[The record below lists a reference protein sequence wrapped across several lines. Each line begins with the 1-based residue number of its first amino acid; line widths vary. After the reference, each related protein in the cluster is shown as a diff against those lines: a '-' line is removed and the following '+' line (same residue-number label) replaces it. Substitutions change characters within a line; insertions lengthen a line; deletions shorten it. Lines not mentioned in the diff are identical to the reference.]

1 MRSSTLLLTAAAVA
15 VVTAALVALPAFADS
30 KTYSLSGFDQVNVS
44 AGTDV
49 TFTQGPYA
57 IRADEPNGNF
67 DRLIIEMRGNTLRIA
82 RQQQL
87 VRLGGA
93 STTPSPSARPTSPP
107 WTLRRARR
115 STASTFRFAISR
127 SMSPPAPMSNLSG
140 SCAGLR
146 VDVSSGADFEGEA
159 LKCETAS
166 VDASSGAGADAF
178 ATRSASGNA
187 SSGGNVTFHGRPPE
201 ITKDTSSGGS
211 VRAR

>member
-1 MRSSTLLLTAAAVA
+1 MRSSTLLLAATAVA

-30 KTYSLSGFDQVNVS
+30 KTYSLSGFDRVDVS
-44 AGTDV
+44 AGIDV
-49 TFTQGPYA
+49 TFTQGPFSVKV
-57 IRADEPNGNF
+57 DDPNGNF
-67 DRLIIEMRGNTLRIA
+67 DRLIVEVRGNTLKIGRRNNWFDWRGVDYSA
-82 RQQQL
+82 TVSAPNL
-87 VRLGGA
+87 TGVDASSGA
-93 STTPSPSARPTSPP
+93 AFEGHNLS
-107 WTLRRARR
+107 LRDLKVDVSSGA
-115 STASTFRFAISR
+115 
-127 SMSPPAPMSNLSG
+127 NVELSG

-166 VDASSGAGADAF
+166 VDASSGAGADAY
-178 ATRSASGNA
+178 AARSASGNA